1 MSNKPSNTNNK
12 KQNNSMF
19 IYTALIFVV
28 ALILIIL
35 AFFGQ
40 TNLSNLR
47 KSTENISTE
56 QTATIS
62 PQITEEAK
70 TMPPNT
76 DELARLTNSLSALKS
91 ENEELA
97 SRIETYE
104 SLLAANGYIS
114 VGNNEEALSIL
125 NEIDDSALTDDQKI
139 LYDQI
144 ITTINKG
151 EEQ

>member
-47 KSTENISTE
+47 KSTENINTE